1 VSPTLT
7 PRTKPERETLRAS
20 LPVHLS
26 IGIMAWNE
34 EDVIRATLESL
45 FRQSVFEKLGARRRR
60 CEIFCIAN
68 GCTDR
73 TVEVAREVFARITGE
88 HPHAEMFTARVVE
101 IEEPGRSN
109 AWNRFVHDFSAPEAK
124 FICLMD
130 ADILFHER
138 DTLLSLVETLEVD
151 DHAWVSTGRHYKDI
165 YFKKHKTL
173 RDRISLATS
182 AMTGTIAGGFSGQLY
197 CLRSTVVRNIRLP
210 RDLAANDDG
219 FLKAVICT
227 DFLTAES
234 DTTRIIQAPDAAIV
248 YEAYVSLG
256 EIMNNQKRQMIG
268 QTTVHVLIEYL
279 KSLPVDAR
287 ARLADTIKANERR
300 DPRWFMKLNEQ
311 HIQETRFFWQ
321 LFPGILTFR
330 FKRLLKLPGLKKLT
344 HAPAALVG
352 FVVTLISCWRAFR
365 YLKSDVSPYW
375 PKPSRQSFLNTP
387 GFEVK

>member
-1 VSPTLT
+1 
-7 PRTKPERETLRAS
+7 
-20 LPVHLS
+20 
-26 IGIMAWNE
+26 MAWNE
-34 EDVIRATLESL
+34 EDVLRATLESL
-45 FRQSVFEKLGARRRR
+45 FRQSVFEKMEARHRR

-73 TVEVAREVFARITGE
+73 TVEVAREVFTRMSDE
-88 HPHAEMFTARVVE
+88 HLHSDAFTARVVE

-138 DTLLSLVETLEVD
+138 DTLISLVETLEVD
-151 DHAWVSTGRHYKDI
+151 SHAWVSTGRHFKDI
-165 YFKKHKTL
+165 AFKKHKTL

-197 CLRSTVVRNIRLP
+197 CLRASVVRNIRLP

-227 DFLTAES
+227 DFLTGEL
-234 DTTRIIQAPDAAIV
+234 DTTRIAHAPDAAIV
-248 YEAYVSLG
+248 YEAYVRLG
-256 EIMNNQKRQMIG
+256 DILNNQKRQMIG
-268 QTTVHVLIEYL
+268 QTTVYVLLEYL
-279 KSLPVDAR
+279 KTLPIDAR
-287 ARLADTIKANERR
+287 RRLAETIKTTERR
-300 DPRWFMKLNEQ
+300 DPDWFRKLNER
-311 HIQETRFFWQ
+311 HIGATRFFWQ

-330 FKRLLKLPGLKKLT
+330 FKRLGKLPGLKKIT

-365 YLKSDVSPYW
+365 YLKSDTSPYW
-375 PKPSRQSFLNTP
+375 PKPARQPLLHTP
-387 GFEVK
+387 GLETK